1 MGFCKCPLNGK
12 LDCISLKMFFF
23 ISIHK
28 QPNWDSV
35 GHQSCIYPFPV
46 FLVQFSPARTV
57 SFAGIE

>member
-1 MGFCKCPLNGK
+1 MRFCKCPLNGK
-12 LDCISLKMFFF
+12 LVCISLKMFFF

-28 QPNWDSV
+28 QPNWDFV
-35 GHQSCIYPFPV
+35 GHQSCIYPFSV